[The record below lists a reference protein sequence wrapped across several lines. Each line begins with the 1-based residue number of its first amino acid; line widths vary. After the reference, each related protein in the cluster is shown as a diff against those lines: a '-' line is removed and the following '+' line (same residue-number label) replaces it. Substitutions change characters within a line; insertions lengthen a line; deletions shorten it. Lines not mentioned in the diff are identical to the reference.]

1 MGIVH
6 FVYSYPYEDALLKL
20 GGVKLTEE
28 HSKKAAKKTKTA
40 QKIWNKY
47 EKQILDLFMEIYEM
61 KIPEK
66 RIVAYISLI
75 APNSYSQPLTVSLK
89 YFADIEDNSR
99 LKRAFVYATI
109 HELAHYFAYTRY
121 PHNFF
126 NSLYKKALKVNLL
139 SSHGKNLHYLIQAVE
154 FGIVGE
160 VFGSNYAKYS
170 RNWVIEKWKGSEYSD
185 SAKLLKEHKVPFDK
199 TCLNFINNKILK

>member
-20 GGVKLTEE
+20 GGFKSTEE
-28 HSKKAAKKTKTA
+28 HNKKGVKKTKTA

-47 EKQILDLFMEIYEM
+47 EKQILDLFKEIYQT

-66 RIVAYISLI
+66 RIIAFISLA
-75 APNSYSQPLTVSLK
+75 APNSYSQPLTISLK
-89 YFADIEDNSR
+89 YSQGMEDNSR
-99 LKRAFVYATI
+99 SKRAFVYATI

-121 PHNFF
+121 PYNFF
-126 NSLYKKALKVNLL
+126 NKLYKKALKLN
-139 SSHGKNLHYLIQAVE
+139 SFGSHGKNLHYLIQAVE

-160 VFGSNYAKYS
+160 VFGPGYAKYS
-170 RNWVIEKWKGSEYSD
+170 KGWVIKNWKGTEYSD
-185 SAKLLKEHKVPFDK
+185 SAKLLEEHKVPLDK
-199 TCLNFINNKILK
+199 TCLKFISNKLFK